1 MVGKDRF
8 PHRSRV
14 FLVIIGAMIIGR
26 KEELKLFGELM
37 NSGKSEFVAVYG
49 RRRVGKTF
57 LIREAFNYQFAFQH
71 TGILNAP
78 LLEQLREFR
87 ESLYSAGMK
96 RMATPRTWS
105 EAFHA
110 LERFL
115 QQLPEGRKV
124 LFIDELP
131 WMDTPRSNFIRALDH
146 FWNSWASARRD
157 ILLIVCGSATS
168 WIIEHIVMNYGG
180 LHNRLTRQ
188 IYLRPFC
195 LRECEELCSSEKLG
209 FTRRQVLEAY
219 MALGGIP
226 YYWSYMRRGESL
238 AQNFDRMFFSDRG
251 ELTGE
256 FEALY
261 ASLFRN
267 PHPHLAIIHAL
278 AGKKA
283 GMSRAEILNALGVD
297 DNITFTKAMREL
309 EQCDF
314 IRRFTVIGKRSKGAM
329 YQLIDNFTLFYYQF
343 MRENVNGDEHFW
355 TNHYQAST
363 HHVWAGLAFERACLL
378 HLPQIKKALGFSAV
392 ISSAHAWSCKPADG
406 HGVQIDLLID
416 RNDDVINLC
425 EMKYSTTKYRLDE
438 QEYLRIQYS
447 RETFIAE
454 SGTSKAVQL
463 TLVTPFGLVPGGYA
477 NDIPCQVT
485 MDDLFL

>member
-1 MVGKDRF
+1 
-8 PHRSRV
+8 
-14 FLVIIGAMIIGR
+14 MIIGR
-26 KEELKLFGELM
+26 KEELKLFSELM
-37 NSGKSEFVAVYG
+37 NSNRSEFVAVYG

-57 LIREAFNYQFAFQH
+57 LIREAFNYQFTFQH
-71 TGILNAP
+71 TGVLDAP
-78 LLEQLREFR
+78 LSEQLVEFR

-96 RMATPRTWS
+96 PTAMPKTWS

-168 WIIEHIVMNYGG
+168 WIIDNIVMNYGG

-195 LRECEELCSSEKLG
+195 LRECEELCKSEKLG

-226 YYWSYMRRGESL
+226 YYWSYMRRGESV
-238 AQNFDRMFFSDRG
+238 AQNFDRMFFSEKG

-256 FEALY
+256 FDALY

-267 PHPHLAIIHAL
+267 PNPHLTIINTL
-278 AGKKA
+278 AGKKS
-283 GMSRAEILNALGVD
+283 GMTRGEILDVSGMD
-297 DNITFTKAMREL
+297 DNATFVKAMKEL

-314 IRRFTVIGKRSKGAM
+314 IRKFTVIGKKAKGAM

-343 MRENVNGDEHFW
+343 MKENVNGDEHFW
-355 TNHYQAST
+355 TNHYQSSI
-363 HHVWAGLAFERACLL
+363 HNVWAGLAFERACLL

-392 ISSAHAWSCKPADG
+392 ISSAHSWSFKPTDG

-416 RNDDVINLC
+416 RNDDCINLC
-425 EMKYSTTKYRLDE
+425 EMKYFTAKYRLDE
-438 QEYLRIQYS
+438 QEYERLQYC

-463 TLVTPFGLVPGGYA
+463 TMVTPFGLVPGGYA
-477 NDIPCQVT
+477 DDIQCNVT

>member
-1 MVGKDRF
+1 
-8 PHRSRV
+8 
-14 FLVIIGAMIIGR
+14 MIIGR
-26 KEELKLFGELM
+26 IEELKLFEEL
-37 NSGKSEFVAVYG
+37 KCADRSEFVAVYG

-57 LIREAFNYQFAFQH
+57 LIREAFDYHFTFQH
-71 TGILNAP
+71 TGILDAP
-78 LLEQLREFR
+78 LSEQLAEFR
-87 ESLYSAGMK
+87 ESLYRAGMK
-96 RMATPRTWS
+96 RMALPKTWS

-168 WIIEHIVMNYGG
+168 WIIDNIVMNYGG

-188 IYLRPFC
+188 VYLRPFC
-195 LRECEELCSSEKLG
+195 LRECEELCKSEKLG
-209 FTRRQVLEAY
+209 FTRKQVLEAY

-226 YYWSYMRRGESL
+226 YYWSYMRRGYSL
-238 AQNFDRMFFSDRG
+238 AQNFDRMFFSEKG

-256 FEALY
+256 FDALY

-267 PHPHLAIIHAL
+267 PNPHLAIIRTL
-278 AGKKA
+278 AGKKS
-283 GMSRAEILNALGVD
+283 GMTRSEIIDGSGMEDNA
-297 DNITFTKAMREL
+297 TFVKAIKEL

-314 IRRFTVIGKRSKGAM
+314 IRKFTMIGRKSKGTM

-343 MRENVNGDEHFW
+343 MKENVNGDEHFW
-355 TNHYQAST
+355 TNHCQSSI
-363 HHVWAGLAFERACLL
+363 HNVWAGLAFERACLL

-392 ISSAHAWSCKPADG
+392 ISSAHAWAGKLSHG
-406 HGVQIDLLID
+406 HGVEIDLLMD
-416 RNDDVINLC
+416 RNDDFINLC
-425 EMKYSTTKYRLDE
+425 EMKYCSTQYRLNED
-438 QEYLRIQYS
+438 EYLRLQY
-447 RETFIAE
+447 RRDTFIAE
-454 SGTSKAVQL
+454 SGTRKAVQL
-463 TLVTPFGLVPGGYA
+463 TMITPFGLVSGGYA
-477 NDIPCQVT
+477 DDIPCNVD
-485 MDDLFL
+485 MNDLFQ

>member
-1 MVGKDRF
+1 
-8 PHRSRV
+8 
-14 FLVIIGAMIIGR
+14 MIIGR
-26 KEELKLFGELM
+26 KEEQKLFRELM
-37 NSGKSEFVAVYG
+37 NSKRSEFVAVYG

-57 LIREAFNYQFAFQH
+57 LIREAFNYQFTFQH
-71 TGILNAP
+71 TGVLDAP
-78 LLEQLREFR
+78 LSEQLVEFR

-96 RMATPRTWS
+96 QTALPKTWS

-168 WIIEHIVMNYGG
+168 WIIDNIVMNYGG

-195 LRECEELCSSEKLG
+195 LRECEELCKSEKLG

-226 YYWSYMRRGESL
+226 YYWSYMRRGESV
-238 AQNFDRMFFSDRG
+238 AQNFDRMFFSEKG

-256 FEALY
+256 FDALY

-267 PHPHLAIIHAL
+267 PNPHLTIINTL
-278 AGKKA
+278 AGKKS
-283 GMSRAEILNALGVD
+283 GMTRGEILDVSGMD
-297 DNITFTKAMREL
+297 DNATFVKAMKEL

-314 IRRFTVIGKRSKGAM
+314 IRKFTVIGKKAKGAM

-343 MRENVNGDEHFW
+343 MKVNVNGDEHFW
-355 TNHYQAST
+355 TNNYQSSI
-363 HHVWAGLAFERACLL
+363 HNVWAGLAFERACLL

-392 ISSAHAWSCKPADG
+392 ISSAHSWSFKPSDG

-416 RNDDVINLC
+416 RNDDCINLC
-425 EMKYSTTKYRLDE
+425 EMKYSTAKYRLDE
-438 QEYLRIQYS
+438 QEYERLQYC

-463 TLVTPFGLVPGGYA
+463 TMVTPFGLVSGGYA
-477 NDIPCQVT
+477 DDIQCNVT

>member
-1 MVGKDRF
+1 
-8 PHRSRV
+8 
-14 FLVIIGAMIIGR
+14 MIIGR
-26 KEELKLFGELM
+26 KEELKLPKELRES
-37 NSGKSEFVAVYG
+37 NRSEFVAVYG

-71 TGILNAP
+71 TGILDAP
-78 LLEQLREFR
+78 LSEQLKEFR
-87 ESLYSAGMK
+87 ESLYHAGVK
-96 RMATPRTWS
+96 RMAIPKTWS

-115 QQLPEGRKV
+115 QRLPDGRKV

-146 FWNSWASARRD
+146 FWNSWASARKD

-195 LRECEELCSSEKLG
+195 LRECEELCKSEKLG
-209 FTRRQVLEAY
+209 FTRKQILEAF

-238 AQNFDRMFFSDRG
+238 AQNFDRMFFSARG

-256 FEALY
+256 FDALY

-267 PHPHLAIIHAL
+267 PHPHLSIIHTL
-278 AGKKA
+278 AGKKS
-283 GMSRAEILNALGVD
+283 GMTRAEIIDGAGMD
-297 DNITFTKAMREL
+297 DNATFIKAMKEL
-309 EQCDF
+309 ERCDF
-314 IRRFTVIGKRSKGAM
+314 IRKFTVIGKKTKGAM

-343 MRENVNGDEHFW
+343 MKENVNGDEHFW
-355 TNHYQAST
+355 TNHYQSPI

-392 ISSAHAWSCKPADG
+392 ISSAHSWSFKPAQG

-416 RNDDVINLC
+416 RNDDCINLC
-425 EMKYSTTKYRLDE
+425 EMKYSTAKYRLDN
-438 QEYLRIQYS
+438 QEYLRLQYC
-447 RETFIAE
+447 RETFISE
-454 SGTSKAVQL
+454 SGTSKAVKL
-463 TLVTPFGLVPGGYA
+463 TMVTPFGLVTGGYA
-477 NDIPCQVT
+477 DDIPCIVT
-485 MDDLFL
+485 MDDLFV